1 MVMSICQKKQKWLS
15 EFQDLPEN
23 VQEWELAWYLQR
35 KDEKLK
41 YLDQLLESLKTTN
54 KKGETVIKN
63 FGAYVTIL
71 LERFES

>member
-1 MVMSICQKKQKWLS
+1 MIAKICEKKHWKIGSFQKMPS
-15 EFQDLPEN
+15 EW
-23 VQEWELAWYLQR
+23 QEWEIAWYLQR
-35 KDEKLK
+35 KEEKLK

-54 KKGETVIKN
+54 KKGETVIKD